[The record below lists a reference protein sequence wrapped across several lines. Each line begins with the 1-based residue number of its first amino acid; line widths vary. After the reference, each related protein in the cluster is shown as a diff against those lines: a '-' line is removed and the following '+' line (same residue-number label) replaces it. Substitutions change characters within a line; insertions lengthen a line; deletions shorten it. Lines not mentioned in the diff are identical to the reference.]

1 MKFFIVTTTH
11 MYNNKKY
18 REIYFEFIENEFFF
32 VMFVFYNDFILN
44 IEIEIFENIWNES
57 IFVIFVFVVV

>member
-1 MKFFIVTTTH
+1 